1 MNLTVCIL
9 AAGQGKRMN
18 SDLPKVLHTLADKPL
33 VGHVIDTA
41 REISPQDP
49 IVVYGSGGSLLP
61 EAFQHDSIVWVEQRE
76 QLGTGHAVGQ
86 ALTHAPSDTMFL
98 ILYGDVPL
106 IRSSTLLRLVG
117 VAESTGFGLLTAVFQ
132 DPHGY
137 GRIVRSSD
145 GEIIRVVE
153 EKDASPAERAVTEI
167 NTGIMAIKSD
177 HLRRWI
183 PSLSNKN
190 AQGEYYLTD
199 CVALAVGEGI
209 EIASISALSVAE
221 VTGINDRAELA
232 TLERQYQNLAARELM
247 ECGVTLRDP
256 SRVDIR
262 GELTC
267 GRDVEIDINS
277 VFIGKVI
284 LGNRVTIGPNCI
296 VENAV
301 LGDDVELLAN
311 CVIESAEIGSESRIG
326 PFARV
331 RPGSVFGSA
340 VHIGNFVEVKNSRV
354 GDRSKI
360 NHLSYVGDSEIGH
373 NVNVGAGT
381 ITCNYDGVAK
391 HTTVIEDDVFVGSGT
406 QLVAPVTVGR
416 GATIGAGTTVTAD
429 VGAQEL
435 VVSRVKQKAVPGWSR
450 SRKKNK

>member
-41 REISPQDP
+41 REISSQDP
-49 IVVYGSGGSLLP
+49 IVVYGYGGSLLP
-61 EAFQHDSIVWVEQRE
+61 EAFQRDSIVWVEQRE

-86 ALTHAPSDTMFL
+86 ALTHVPSDTMFL

-106 IRSSTLLRLVG
+106 VRSSTLLKLVG
-117 VAESTGFGLLTAVFQ
+117 AAESTGFGLLTAVFE

-137 GRIVRSSD
+137 GRIVRNSD

-153 EKDASPAERAVTEI
+153 EKDASPDERAVTEI

-177 HLRRWI
+177 YLHRWI

-199 CVALAVGEGI
+199 CVAVAVAEGI
-209 EIASISALSVAE
+209 EITSISASSVTE
-221 VTGINDRAELA
+221 VTGVNDRAELA
-232 TLERQYQNLAARELM
+232 ALERQYQNQAARVLM
-247 ECGVTLRDP
+247 ECGVMLRDP
-256 SRVDIR
+256 SRIDIR

-277 VFIGKVI
+277 VFIGKVA
-284 LGNRVTIGPNCI
+284 LGNRVIIGPNCI
-296 VENAV
+296 IENAV
-301 LGDDVELLAN
+301 IGDDVELLAN
-311 CVIESAEIGSESRIG
+311 CVIESAEIGAESRIG

-331 RPGSVFGSA
+331 RPETVLGSG
-340 VHIGNFVEVKNSRV
+340 VHIGNFVEVKNSQIRD
-354 GDRSKI
+354 GSKI

-381 ITCNYDGVAK
+381 ITCNYDGADK
-391 HTTVIEDDVFVGSGT
+391 HKTVIEDDVFVGSGT

-429 VGAQEL
+429 VGAKEL
-435 VVSRVKQKAVPGWSR
+435 VVSRIKQKAIPGWSR
-450 SRKKNK
+450 SRKKTK